1 MDEQI
6 PQPQGNPQPQQGN
19 APNYGYPPQ
28 PTAPIRTYPP
38 QNMPSAFESIVRST
52 TFLTLIFLGMLF
64 LFLGMLMFSILPEI
78 TGDAAKHVLTV
89 GYIFATLGMFLL
101 STFLMIAA
109 VVRKEM
115 EKHMRVM
122 LMIAA
127 LVLIW
132 MWISYLNLVSLIGS
146 ISSLL

>member
-1 MDEQI
+1 MDEPI

-19 APNYGYPPQ
+19 APNYGYSPQ
-28 PTAPIRTYPP
+28 PTAPVRTYPP
-38 QNMPSAFESIVRST
+38 QRMPSAFESISRGS

-78 TGDAAKHVLTV
+78 TGDAVTHVKTV
-89 GYIFATLGMFLL
+89 GYIFTTLGMFLL
-101 STFLMIAA
+101 STFLMLAA

-127 LVLIW
+127 IVLVFIW
-132 MWISYLNLVSLIGS
+132 IVYLKY
-146 ISSLL
+146 